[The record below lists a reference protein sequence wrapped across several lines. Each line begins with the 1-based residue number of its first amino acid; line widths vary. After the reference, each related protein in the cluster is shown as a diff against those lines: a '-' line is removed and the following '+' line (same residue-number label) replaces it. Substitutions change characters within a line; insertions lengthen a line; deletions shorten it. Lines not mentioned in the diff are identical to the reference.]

1 MTFATPAFF
10 RFAGALLLVVAA
22 VPLGLHEW
30 GSAVAALA
38 LAGSLFAVASLK
50 ARRLRGSGGRRW

>member
-1 MTFATPAFF
+1 VSLATPAFF
-10 RFAGALLLVVAA
+10 RFVGALLLVVAA

-30 GSAVAALA
+30 GAAGVALT
-38 LAGSLFAVASLK
+38 LAGSLFLVGSLK

>member
-1 MTFATPAFF
+1 VTFATPAFF
-10 RFAGALLLVVAA
+10 RFAAALLLVVAA

-30 GSAVAALA
+30 GSALVVLT

-50 ARRLRGSGGRRW
+50 ARRLRGSGRRW